1 MNYLIY
7 LIFHHNYG
15 KRSNNFLIHLSR
27 YIPIND
33 YQHIDREFMEYN
45 YKCEATESTKMVM
58 CECGLSMSLEG
69 YVDTCINSII
79 IFAYGHDR
87 GRIID
92 NAIGTPNT
100 YFGGDMIGKVYCAT

>member
-15 KRSNNFLIHLSR
+15 KRSNKFLIHLSCN
-27 YIPIND
+27 IPIND
-33 YQHIDREFMEYN
+33 NKHIGREIIEYN
-45 YKCEATESTKMVM
+45 YKCEAKESTKMIM
-58 CECGLSMSLEG
+58 CECGLSMYLEV

>member
-15 KRSNNFLIHLSR
+15 KRSNKFLVHLLC

-33 YQHIDREFMEYN
+33 YQNIDREIMEYN
-45 YKCEATESTKMVM
+45 YKREATESTKMVM
-58 CECGLSMSLEG
+58 CECGLSISLEG
-69 YVDTCINSII
+69 DIDTCINCII

-87 GRIID
+87 GRIIN
-92 NAIGTPNT
+92 NAIGTLNT